1 MGWLKKKADPISD
14 RARSLNA
21 EIAALEAEIRR
32 LDTRLHE
39 HAPAPRL
46 RSTALPHGATLPRT
60 SPPPPP
66 AHEPIFE
73 EDGQET
79 LKSHADTPTT
89 PEHFNELGVRK
100 FDLLA
105 LLQRVRGQFHGPATA
120 NSKLLHLLAAGSI
133 QGLPPLRYERRVARN
148 RFLAL
153 VIAFLV
159 VLLGIISVFVR
170 NR

>member
-1 MGWLKKKADPISD
+1 MSWLRKKADPISD

-21 EIAALEAEIRR
+21 EIALLEEEIQR
-32 LDTRLHE
+32 LDTRPQE

-46 RSTALPHGATLPRT
+46 RSTALPRGATITR
-60 SPPPPP
+60 SAPPP

-79 LKSHADTPTT
+79 LKSHADAPAS

-105 LLQRVRGQFHGPATA
+105 LLQRVRGQFHGPAAA
-120 NSKLLHLLAAGSI
+120 NSKLLHLLAAGNI

-148 RFLAL
+148 RFIALVLAL
-153 VIAFLV
+153 LLA
-159 VLLGIISVFVR
+159 LLGIISVFVR